1 MSRRIILLVDDDE
14 NFRDTLVQ
22 RMESRGFDVVAV
34 SNGTEALQM
43 AAANEPTLAVVDM
56 RMPDMDGLETI
67 ARLHELRPEMRTAL
81 LTGYGGNALRQAA
94 QAQHAEYFEKQNMA
108 RLWERL
114 ESLKAEPQPGDGI
127 PAAGGADGWPEE
139 SERSIIGQTKT
150 MQQLKRDVDMVAAL
164 DCTVLLLGE
173 TGTGKEL
180 LARTIHRKSSRTRGR
195 FLAVNCGSFSHDLLS
210 RELFGQEPEA
220 GGTRGSTG
228 LFEAASGGTILLD
241 EVGDTP
247 LSMQSQLLRMLQ
259 DRTIHRVGGGQ
270 EVHVDVR
277 IMATSN
283 QDLKAKIRAGQFRE
297 DFYYRL
303 NVFTLHVPPL
313 RERRDDIPP
322 LCNYFLAC
330 YNQSFGLNVDGFNAE
345 VLDLLM
351 NYPYPGN
358 VRELESIVERG
369 VIVRREGLIR
379 REDLP
384 RRFQEPG
391 AAPQKTA
398 SGRQHG
404 ERLPTLAEIEE
415 EHIRRVMAA
424 VGDNKL
430 EAAKALGISRAGLWR
445 KLKKMDEADAAKQ

>member
-34 SNGTEALQM
+34 SNGAEALKL
-43 AAANEPTLAVVDM
+43 AAMNEPTLAVVDM

-67 ARLHELRPEMRTAL
+67 ARLHELRPGMRTAL

-94 QAQHAEYFEKQNMA
+94 QAQQAEYFEKQNMA

-114 ESLKAEPQPGDGI
+114 ERLKADEAPADVDGSQS
-127 PAAGGADGWPEE
+127 AATDSKSDEN
-139 SERSIIGQTKT
+139 ERGIIGQTEA

-180 LARTIHRKSSRTRGR
+180 LARTIHRKSSRARGR

-210 RELFGQEPEA
+210 RELFGQEPE
-220 GGTRGSTG
+220 GGGARGSIG
-228 LFEAASGGTILLD
+228 VFEAASGGTILLD

-247 LSMQSQLLRMLQ
+247 LPMQSQLLRLLQ
-259 DRTIHRVGGGQ
+259 DRTIHRIGGGQ

-283 QDLKAKIRAGQFRE
+283 QDLNARIRGGEFRE

-322 LCNYFLAC
+322 LCNYFLAHF
-330 YNQSFGLNVDGFNAE
+330 NQSFGLKVVGFDAE
-345 VLDLLM
+345 VTDLLLA
-351 NYPYPGN
+351 YPFPGN

-369 VIVRREGLIR
+369 VIIRREGLIR

-384 RRFQEPG
+384 RRFQGPRT
-391 AAPQKTA
+391 APPRMPPA
-398 SGRQHG
+398 RHG
-404 ERLPTLAEIEE
+404 ERLPSLAEVEQ

-424 VGDNKL
+424 VGDNRL
-430 EAAKALGISRAGLWR
+430 EAAKVLGISRAGLWR
-445 KLKKMDEADAAKQ
+445 KLKKMDEAGAEE

>member
-34 SNGTEALQM
+34 SSGTEALQM

-114 ESLKAEPQPGDGI
+114 ESLKAEPQPGDHI
-127 PAAGGADGWPEE
+127 SAAGGADGWPEE
-139 SERSIIGQTKT
+139 SERNIIGQTKT

-220 GGTRGSTG
+220 GGGRGSTG
-228 LFEAASGGTILLD
+228 LFETASGGTILLD

-247 LSMQSQLLRMLQ
+247 LPMQSQLLRMLQ

-330 YNQSFGLNVDGFNAE
+330 YNQSFGLNVDGFEAE
-345 VLDLLM
+345 VMDMLM
-351 NYPYPGN
+351 DYPYPGN

-369 VIVRREGLIR
+369 VIVRREGVIR

-391 AAPQKTA
+391 AAPQKTG
-398 SGRQHG
+398 SGRHQG
-404 ERLPTLAEIEE
+404 ERLPSLAEIEE

-424 VGDNKL
+424 VGHNKL
-430 EAAKALGISRAGLWR
+430 EAAKVLGISRAGLWR
-445 KLKKMDEADAAKQ
+445 KLKKMDEADAATQ

>member
-1 MSRRIILLVDDDE
+1 MSRRIILLVDDDD

-34 SNGTEALQM
+34 SNGTEALKL
-43 AAANEPTLAVVDM
+43 AAMNEPTLAVVDM

-67 ARLHELRPEMRTAL
+67 AKLHEVRPGMRTAL
-81 LTGYGGNALRQAA
+81 LTGYGGNSLRQAA
-94 QAQHAEYFEKQNMA
+94 KAQHAEYFEKQNMGQ
-108 RLWERL
+108 LWDRL
-114 ESLKAEPQPGDGI
+114 ECLKKEQLSMDSAGNLGPGNDRS
-127 PAAGGADGWPEE
+127 EE
-139 SERSIIGQTKT
+139 TERSIIGQTEA

-180 LARTIHRKSSRTRGR
+180 LSRTIHRKSPRSLGR

-210 RELFGQEPEA
+210 RELFGHEPEA
-220 GGTRGSTG
+220 GGTRGSVG
-228 LFEAASGGTILLD
+228 VFEAASGGTILLD

-247 LSMQSQLLRMLQ
+247 LPMQSQLLRLLQ

-283 QDLKAKIRAGQFRE
+283 QDLSAKIRSGQFRE

-322 LCNYFLAC
+322 LCNYFLARF
-330 YNQSFGLNVDGFNAE
+330 NQNFGLKVVGIDAE
-345 VLDLLM
+345 VMDLLLV
-351 NYPYPGN
+351 YSFPGN
-358 VRELESIVERG
+358 VRELESIIERG
-369 VIVRREGLIR
+369 VIIRREGMIR

-384 RRFQEPG
+384 RRFQGSKAG
-391 AAPQKTA
+391 AKHPPLAQP
-398 SGRQHG
+398 G
-404 ERLPTLAEIEE
+404 ERLPTLAELEE
-415 EHIRRVMAA
+415 EHIRRVLAA

-430 EAAKALGISRAGLWR
+430 EAAKMLGISRAGLWR
-445 KLKKMDEADAAKQ
+445 KLKKMENPDSDIE

>member
-14 NFRDTLVQ
+14 SFRDTLVQ

-34 SNGTEALQM
+34 SSGAEALRL
-43 AAANEPTLAVVDM
+43 AATKEPALAVVDM

-67 ARLHELRPEMRTAL
+67 ARLHEMRPGMRTAL
-81 LTGYGGNALRQAA
+81 LTGFGGNTLRQAA
-94 QAQHAEYFEKQNMA
+94 QDQHTEYFEKQNMS

-114 ESLKAEPQPGDGI
+114 ESLKEE
-127 PAAGGADGWPEE
+127 PAAESTVVPGAGMDRPGE
-139 SERSIIGQTKT
+139 ERSIIGQTKA

-180 LARTIHRKSSRTRGR
+180 LSRTIHRKSSRTRGR

-220 GGTRGSTG
+220 GGGRGSTG
-228 LFEAASGGTILLD
+228 LFEAASGGTILFD

-247 LSMQSQLLRMLQ
+247 LPMQSQLLRMLQ

-330 YNQSFGLNVDGFNAE
+330 YNQSFDMKVDGFDTE

-351 NYPYPGN
+351 DYPYPGN

-384 RRFQEPG
+384 RRFQKSGVSP
-391 AAPQKTA
+391 AKTA
-398 SGRQHG
+398 PGRPHG

-424 VGDNKL
+424 VGHNKL
-430 EAAKALGISRAGLWR
+430 EAAKVLGISRAGLWR
-445 KLKKMDEADAAKQ
+445 KLKKMDEAEAAAE

>member
-34 SNGTEALQM
+34 SSGTEALQL
-43 AAANEPTLAVVDM
+43 AATNEPALAVVDM

-114 ESLKAEPQPGDGI
+114 ESLKDETPTADGSPG
-127 PAAGGADGWPEE
+127 AGPDGWPEE
-139 SERSIIGQTKT
+139 NERSIIGQTKT

-180 LARTIHRKSSRTRGR
+180 LSRTIHRKSSRARGR

-220 GGTRGSTG
+220 GGGRGSTG
-228 LFEAASGGTILLD
+228 LFEAASGGTILFD

-247 LSMQSQLLRMLQ
+247 LPMQSQLLRMLQ
-259 DRTIHRVGGGQ
+259 DRTIHRVGGGR

-283 QDLKAKIRAGQFRE
+283 QDIKAKIRTGQFRE

-330 YNQSFGLNVDGFNAE
+330 YNQTFGLNVDGFEPE
-345 VLDLLM
+345 VMDILLD
-351 NYPYPGN
+351 YPYPGN

-369 VIVRREGLIR
+369 VIVRREGMIR

-384 RRFQEPG
+384 RRFQASG
-391 AAPQKTA
+391 ATPPKTA
-398 SGRQHG
+398 PGRQHG

-415 EHIRRVMAA
+415 EHIRRVMTA
-424 VGDNKL
+424 VGHNKL
-430 EAAKALGISRAGLWR
+430 EAAKVLGISRAGLWR
-445 KLKKMDEADAAKQ
+445 KLKKMDEADAAAQ

>member
-34 SNGTEALQM
+34 SNGAEALKL
-43 AAANEPTLAVVDM
+43 AAMNEPTLAVVDM

-67 ARLHELRPEMRTAL
+67 ARLHELRPGMRTAL

-94 QAQHAEYFEKQNMA
+94 QAQHAEYFEKQHMA

-114 ESLKAEPQPGDGI
+114 ESLKAEQPPVDV
-127 PAAGGADGWPEE
+127 AASPSTGADSKPREN
-139 SERSIIGQTKT
+139 ERGIIGQTEA

-180 LARTIHRKSSRTRGR
+180 LARSIHRKSSRARGR
-195 FLAVNCGSFSHDLLS
+195 FQAVNCGSFSHDLLS
-210 RELFGQEPEA
+210 RELFGQEPEVEGA
-220 GGTRGSTG
+220 RGSIG
-228 LFEAASGGTILLD
+228 VFEAASGGTILLD

-247 LSMQSQLLRMLQ
+247 LPMQSQLLRLLQ
-259 DRTIHRVGGGQ
+259 DRTIHRIGGGQ

-283 QDLKAKIRAGQFRE
+283 QDIKAKIRAGEFRE

-322 LCNYFLAC
+322 LCNYFLARF
-330 YNQSFGLNVDGFNAE
+330 NQSFGLKVEGIDTE
-345 VLDLLM
+345 VMDLLLA
-351 NYPYPGN
+351 YPFPGN
-358 VRELESIVERG
+358 VRELESIIERG
-369 VIVRREGLIR
+369 VIIRRKGLIR

-384 RRFQEPG
+384 RRFQEP
-391 AAPQKTA
+391 KTA
-398 SGRQHG
+398 PLTMPQARQG
-404 ERLPTLAEIEE
+404 ERLPTLAEIEQ
-415 EHIRRVMAA
+415 EHIRRVMVA

-430 EAAKALGISRAGLWR
+430 EAAKVLGISRAGLWR
-445 KLKKMDEADAAKQ
+445 KLKKMDEAGAE

>member
-1 MSRRIILLVDDDE
+1 
-14 NFRDTLVQ
+14 
-22 RMESRGFDVVAV
+22 MESRGFDVVAV
-34 SNGTEALQM
+34 SNGSEALKT
-43 AAANEPTLAVVDM
+43 AALNEPTLAVVDM

-67 ARLHELRPEMRTAL
+67 ARLHELHPGMRTAL

-94 QAQHAEYFEKQNMA
+94 QAQHAEYFEKQDMA

-114 ESLKAEPQPGDGI
+114 ERLKAEQP
-127 PAAGGADGWPEE
+127 PADVVGSPSTAADNKPKENDRG
-139 SERSIIGQTKT
+139 IIGQTEA
-150 MQQLKRDVDMVAAL
+150 MQQLKRDVDMIAAL

-180 LARTIHRKSSRTRGR
+180 LARSIHRKSSRARGR

-210 RELFGQEPEA
+210 RELFGQEPEV
-220 GGTRGSTG
+220 GGSRGSIG
-228 LFEAASGGTILLD
+228 VFEAASGGTILLD

-247 LSMQSQLLRMLQ
+247 LPMQSQLLRLLQ
-259 DRTIHRVGGGQ
+259 DRTIHRIGGGQ
-270 EVHVDVR
+270 EVQVDMR

-283 QDLKAKIRAGQFRE
+283 QDLKAKIRGGEFRE

-322 LCNYFLAC
+322 LCNYFLARF
-330 YNQSFGLNVDGFNAE
+330 NQSFGLKVEGVDAE
-345 VLDLLM
+345 VMDLLLD
-351 NYPYPGN
+351 YPFPGN
-358 VRELESIVERG
+358 VRELESIIERG
-369 VIVRREGLIR
+369 VIIRRKGLIR

-384 RRFQEPG
+384 RRFQGP
-391 AAPQKTA
+391 KTA
-398 SGRQHG
+398 PPKMPQVRHG
-404 ERLPTLAEIEE
+404 ERLPTLAEVEQ

-430 EAAKALGISRAGLWR
+430 EAAKMLGISRAGLWR
-445 KLKKMDEADAAKQ
+445 KLKKMDEAGAD